1 MTKILNR
8 ILPKI
13 YGIYFNTLAL
23 FSKEKAADKAFELF
37 CTPRKGRVLPHQKD
51 FLDSAKSAIVEADGV
66 RFQTYRWKGKN
77 DTVLLLHGWESNSFR
92 WRNLITFLKNAEFDI
107 IAVDAPAHGYSSSKI
122 FNAPLY
128 VQGVRPVVEK
138 HRPRHIIAH
147 SIGGMTA
154 LYHQHKFPNSSIE
167 KIVTL
172 GSPSEFSI
180 ISKSYEKFL
189 GLNKQVMGAMDT
201 LFFSLFGFHMNDFST
216 VKFAQHFSIEGLLIH
231 DELDKITP
239 IDGSEKL
246 HEHWK
251 NSTLIK
257 TKGLGHSL
265 HQDEVSNKV
274 IDFLKSS

>member
-13 YGIYFNTLAL
+13 YGSYFNILAL
-23 FSKEKAADKAFELF
+23 FSKEKAGKKAFELF
-37 CTPRKGRVLPHQKD
+37 CTPRKGKILPHQKG
-51 FLDSAKSAIVEADGV
+51 FLDSAKSEIIEADGV
-66 RFQTYRWKGKN
+66 HFQAYHWPGVK

-92 WRNLITFLKNAEFDI
+92 WRNLIAFLKREEFDI

-128 VQGVRPVVEK
+128 VKGIQPVVEK
-138 HRPRHIIAH
+138 HKPRHIIAH

-154 LYHQHKFPNSSIE
+154 LYFHHKYPDTGVE

-180 ISKSYEKFL
+180 ISKSYKELL
-189 GLNKQVMGAMDT
+189 GLNKKVMVAMDT

-216 VKFAQHFSIEGLLIH
+216 VKFAEYFSTEGLLIH

-239 IDGSEKL
+239 VSGSEKL
-246 HEHWK
+246 HAGWK

-265 HQDEVSNKV
+265 HQKKVSEKV
-274 IDFLKSS
+274 IDFLKS